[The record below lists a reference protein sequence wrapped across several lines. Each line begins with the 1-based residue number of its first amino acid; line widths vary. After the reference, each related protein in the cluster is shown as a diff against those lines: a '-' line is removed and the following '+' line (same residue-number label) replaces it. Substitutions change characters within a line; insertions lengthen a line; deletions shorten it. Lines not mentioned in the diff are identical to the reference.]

1 MGVILTIIGII
12 LTLVTVINL
21 IRVMLLNRKSIIKKA
36 KVIGFESYTYLMP
49 GAEYNTIY
57 NASFYPILEIQEGDR
72 KVRVTLSYIS
82 DKINLERGD
91 EIEVVYPRD
100 KVEKLRVYESEN
112 VYNFYYLTIFI
123 GILITLLSITII

>member
-1 MGVILTIIGII
+1 MGVILTIIGVI
-12 LTLVTVINL
+12 LILFTAINL
-21 IRVMLLNRKSIIKKA
+21 IRVILLNRKSIIKKA

-49 GAEYNTIY
+49 GTEYNTIY
-57 NASFYPILEIQEGDR
+57 NASLYPILEIQEGNR

-91 EIEVVYPRD
+91 EIDVVYPKG
-100 KVEKLRVYESEN
+100 KVEKLRIYESED

-123 GILITLLSITII
+123 GILITLLSITMI